1 MRVVNSKRL
10 CLRVHGVLRKAVVF
24 AALAAA
30 LVPQAA
36 ASARSSELLV
46 PGIRHVRETRMIG
59 GAPVVFHLVYA
70 PKPGG
75 LYGLRPAL
83 SNNLVSGRETLSSM
97 QRRLL
102 PHANVIGV
110 NADFFTWDTGHPNG
124 IYVQG
129 GAISSH
135 PLRGRSSLGIGLD
148 GMLRIARLRF
158 AGSFAVAGQRTR
170 ILREFNRP
178 LRAIRGFTLFTSA
191 WGARAPI
198 RPKTNEA
205 ILVNVRRIFPN
216 KDRVASVLK
225 VVRGSGHAIP
235 PGGAVLQARGTSR
248 SLLKAEAAAG
258 ASVTF
263 HLGLAGW
270 WDGVKAA
277 IGGGPLLVRGGVP
290 VLHAGEAFTRTQLVP
305 RGPRTAV
312 GQLANGRILLVA
324 VDGRSRVSRG
334 LTNVQLARAMVHYGA
349 VEAMAFDSGGSTELA
364 FNGRVLNRPSDGYER
379 PLADSFQLTYIGVY
393 TPKPRLP
400 VFSPNGDGYAD
411 TQALYTKLVRRSNVD
426 ISLYRPNGSLQWHL
440 TGERAPGILKKRIG
454 GRTLPEGLW
463 RWIATAV
470 DAKGRS
476 SRMERR
482 FRLNRTLGYVTLSK
496 SLMRV
501 RRHAG
506 GRLRVG
512 FRLAHAADVKVT
524 ISRRSGQL
532 VRTLAAISDL
542 GAGGYAVIWNGR
554 NARGRVVR
562 SGRFVATVQAKNVL
576 GRVTQAKGFAVR
588 RVR

>member
-1 MRVVNSKRL
+1 MTRTRAPRRSTSPYGLGSATTGAPHHHTNIGQHHNSRSTNAKRGHFRPSRWGHCKPSRRGL
-10 CLRVHGVLRKAVVF
+10 MGQADQWRERPPF
-24 AALAAA
+24 EALAAC
-30 LVPQAA
+30 
-36 ASARSSELLV
+36 
-46 PGIRHVRETRMIG
+46 
-59 GAPVVFHLVYA
+59 
-70 PKPGG
+70 
-75 LYGLRPAL
+75 RPAL
-83 SNNLVSGRETLSSM
+83 VGHGELEAQVRVPTQAPFEI
-97 QRRLL
+97 
-102 PHANVIGV
+102 HA
-110 NADFFTWDTGHPNG
+110 
-124 IYVQG
+124 
-129 GAISSH
+129 
-135 PLRGRSSLGIGLD
+135 
-148 GMLRIARLRF
+148 
-158 AGSFAVAGQRTR
+158 
-170 ILREFNRP
+170 
-178 LRAIRGFTLFTSA
+178 
-191 WGARAPI
+191 
-198 RPKTNEA
+198 
-205 ILVNVRRIFPN
+205 
-216 KDRVASVLK
+216 
-225 VVRGSGHAIP
+225 
-235 PGGAVLQARGTSR
+235 
-248 SLLKAEAAAG
+248 
-258 ASVTF
+258 
-263 HLGLAGW
+263 HL
-270 WDGVKAA
+270 
-277 IGGGPLLVRGGVP
+277 
-290 VLHAGEAFTRTQLVP
+290 
-305 RGPRTAV
+305 
-312 GQLANGRILLVA
+312 
-324 VDGRSRVSRG
+324 
-334 LTNVQLARAMVHYGA
+334 
-349 VEAMAFDSGGSTELA
+349 LA

-440 TGERAPGILKKRIG
+440 TGERDPGILKKRIG
-454 GRTLPEGLW
+454 SRTLPEGLW

-512 FRLAHAADVKVT
+512 FQLAHAADVKVT

-554 NARGRVVR
+554 NASGRVVR